1 MPNYKLTIQ
10 YEGTRYKGWQE
21 QKHTEATIQGKLQRV
36 LERMTEEEIDLQ
48 GSGRTDAG
56 VHAKGQIAHFH
67 TKAVW
72 DVEEIKKY
80 MNEYLPEDIA
90 ILQVEQVD
98 GRFHSRL
105 NAKSKTYEYRIYKG
119 SKPDVFERRY
129 VWPMEEK
136 LDVAKMREATG
147 HLTGTHDF
155 MAFCGNRRMKKTT
168 VRTIYQIEIEE
179 TEHEIRMRFT
189 GSGFLQNMVRI
200 LTGTLVEVGRGE
212 RTPEDMEWILE
223 RRDRQQAGFLMPA
236 KGLTLMEVKYK

>member
-72 DVEEIKKY
+72 DVEQIKKY

-119 SKPDVFERRY
+119 SKPSRNCLYNAADSLC
-129 VWPMEEK
+129 K
-136 LDVAKMREATG
+136 LRNDQCSYCSDNAE
-147 HLTGTHDF
+147 
-155 MAFCGNRRMKKTT
+155 
-168 VRTIYQIEIEE
+168 YQ
-179 TEHEIRMRFT
+179 HQCD
-189 GSGFLQNMVRI
+189 QNSQCPSHFI
-200 LTGTLVEVGRGE
+200 KL
-212 RTPEDMEWILE
+212 
-223 RRDRQQAGFLMPA
+223 FSC
-236 KGLTLMEVKYK
+236 

>member
-56 VHAKGQIAHFH
+56 VHAKGRRTFSYKGSVGCRADQ
-67 TKAVW
+67 
-72 DVEEIKKY
+72 KY

-90 ILQVEQVD
+90 ILQIEQVD

-136 LDVAKMREATG
+136 LDVAKMREAAG

-155 MAFCGNRRMKKTT
+155 MAFCGNRRMKKQLSE
-168 VRTIYQIEIEE
+168 RF
-179 TEHEIRMRFT
+179 IR
-189 GSGFLQNMVRI
+189 
-200 LTGTLVEVGRGE
+200 
-212 RTPEDMEWILE
+212 
-223 RRDRQQAGFLMPA
+223 
-236 KGLTLMEVKYK
+236 